1 MQAIAFLAYLLEQ
14 GESGPHVII
23 VPSSTIGKISS
34 CFIGIFNA
42 NIFSFSRLVYQ
53 LSYIIEKF

>member
-42 NIFSFSRLVYQ
+42 NIFSFSRLV
-53 LSYIIEKF
+53 